1 MLWAVRV
8 FRDRFRLRLNE
19 DEKKFRTYDVHRR
32 QWHEMTDGC
41 AGSLTATLTTDL
53 KATRIKLSSYAGY
66 RQTVMLVNT
75 RNNRVTG
82 FIRVNEAGSIHLADT
97 PTFIFEWPVPEYWT
111 EKITAIVGIDG
122 AFTANISDCVGSDED
137 IVRLKKGHRTIF
149 IPARYAKPT
158 DAYDYTNPMLF
169 STPTE
174 RSFTDSDEPQASGSG
189 VKNEQSLHVKAKPE
203 PKQEDGSEEDTEV
216 DE

>member
-8 FRDRFRLRLNE
+8 FRDRFRFRLNE
-19 DEKKFRTYDVHRR
+19 DQNKFRAYDVDRR
-32 QWHEMTDGC
+32 QWYEMSDGC

-53 KATRIKLSSYAGY
+53 NATRIKLSSHVGY
-66 RQTVMLVNT
+66 SQAVMLVNSK
-75 RNNRVTG
+75 NNRVTG
-82 FIRVNEAGSIHLADT
+82 FIHVNEDGAIHLTDT
-97 PTFIFEWPVPEYWT
+97 PTFIFEWPLPEFWN

-122 AFTANISDCVGSDED
+122 PFTANISDCVGDDED

-149 IPARYAKPT
+149 IPARYAKAT

-174 RSFTDSDEPQASGSG
+174 RSFTDFDEPKASGSKQNNAQSFQ
-189 VKNEQSLHVKAKPE
+189 VKTEQAKE
-203 PKQEDGSEEDTEV
+203 EEDSDDSEI
-216 DE
+216 DA